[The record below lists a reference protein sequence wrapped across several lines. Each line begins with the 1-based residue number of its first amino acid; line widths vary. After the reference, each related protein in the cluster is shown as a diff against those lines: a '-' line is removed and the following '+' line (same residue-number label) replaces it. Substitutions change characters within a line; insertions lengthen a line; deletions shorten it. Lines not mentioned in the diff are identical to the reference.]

1 MISPRMLTMIKENGV
16 FSIIDLYLRLA
27 GAGEKIQAFRADEY
41 YWRDL
46 GKLDQVQ
53 QAEED
58 YKKRVLG
65 RLNFPNP
72 QK

>member
-1 MISPRMLTMIKENGV
+1 MITEDGV

-27 GAGEKIQAFRADEY
+27 GEGDDIRSFRTDAY

-46 GKLDQVQ
+46 GKLKQVE

-58 YKKRVLG
+58 CRVGL
-65 RLNFPNP
+65 FS
-72 QK
+72 